1 MMRPALVFLAAS
13 VLALCAGEAAQA
25 SVTYCVADPSCT
37 GVPESTIS
45 QAIGAAANISP
56 GPDRIQIGPGTF
68 TETWTVDPGNVVEIV
83 GAGTDKTTLS
93 WAGTAVASNLT
104 LGDPD
109 SKISGVTIVVP
120 SLPSGDERIG
130 MRLAGSADGIRVV
143 EPADGADSR
152 TGLMLTNT
160 SAKVQHADINLGTGG
175 TNRAERN
182 SYGIKEQVTGAAN
195 VIEDTTIHAVYG
207 ILGKGGSYRRL
218 RISGAQTG
226 IFSSKTTFIDDS
238 LIVVPAAH
246 PNTDPGTGFGPPEG
260 VFAQKG
266 TTTIRN
272 LTVVGLTGEGT
283 GVTSQSDVAMGD
295 TTFVVVS
302 SSIFRGLL
310 KDLLRTS
317 FPSPAAAWLN
327 VDFSDYDP
335 AKAYSSGGDGLL
347 VQATHNVNVDP
358 LFLDAPGGDYRL
370 KRTSAVLD
378 LGDTAALA
386 AGESATDLAGR
397 PRIVDGDG
405 NGNARRDIGAFEYGR
420 NAPVAAVTA
429 SSEGAAPG
437 ESITFDGSSSAD
449 PDPGESISFAWT
461 FDDGGS
467 DTGPT
472 VAHAFGTAGPH
483 SATLTVTDPGGLTA
497 TATKTVTIVAPAAPP
512 PDDQFVPPPPG
523 GPGSGPPIVDRDPPG
538 IHVSLGATQHGTSVG
553 ATVTCDE
560 ACTIAGTVEL
570 AAKSRAVTV
579 LGRGSAKLK
588 KAGKVGLVVRL
599 SASGRSRLHNAK
611 RLHVMLIV
619 RAADAAGN
627 AVTIKRALLLRR

>member
-1 MMRPALVFLAAS
+1 M
-13 VLALCAGEAAQA
+13 
-25 SVTYCVADPSCT
+25 ADPSCA
-37 GVPESTIS
+37 GVAESTIS

-83 GAGTDKTTLS
+83 GAGADRTTLS

-109 SKISGVTIVVP
+109 SKISGVSIVVP
-120 SLPSGDERIG
+120 SLPSGNERVG
-130 MRLAGSADGIRVV
+130 MRLAGTADGIRVV
-143 EPADGADSR
+143 EPADGANTR
-152 TGLMLTNT
+152 TGLLLTNI

-182 SYGIKEQVTGAAN
+182 SFGIKEQVVGAAN

-218 RISGAQTG
+218 RINGAQTG
-226 IFSSKTTFIDDS
+226 IFASKTTFIDDS

-260 VFAQKG
+260 VYAQKG

-272 LTVVGLTGEGT
+272 LTVIGLTGEGT

-317 FPSPAAAWLN
+317 YPSPAAAWLN

-335 AKAYSSGGDGLL
+335 GKAYSTGGDGLL
-347 VQATHNVNVDP
+347 VEGTHNVNVDP
-358 LFLDAPGGDYRL
+358 LFLDGPGGDYRL
-370 KRTSAVLD
+370 KSTSAVLD

-386 AGESATDLAGR
+386 GGESTTDLAGT

-429 SSEGAAPG
+429 SKDAAAPG
-437 ESITFDGSSSAD
+437 ESITFDGSASAD

-467 DTGPT
+467 ATGAT
-472 VAHAFGTAGPH
+472 ASHAFSTAGPH
-483 SATLTVTDPGGLTA
+483 SATLTVTDPVGRTGTA
-497 TATKTVTIVAPAAPP
+497 AKTVTIVAPAAPP
-512 PDDQFVPPPPG
+512 GEPFGPPPG
-523 GPGSGPPIVDRDPPG
+523 GPGSGTVVVDGDPPG
-538 IHVSLGATQHGTSVG
+538 THVSLDATQRGTRVG
-553 ATVTCDE
+553 ATVKCDE
-560 ACTIAGTVEL
+560 ACTISGTVEL
-570 AAKSRAVTV
+570 AAKSRGGAVTV
-579 LGRGSAKLK
+579 LGRGSAKLT
-588 KAGKVGLVVRL
+588 KAGKVRLVVKL
-599 SASGRSRLHNAK
+599 SAAGRARLHKAK
-611 RLHVMLIV
+611 RLRVVLRI
-619 RAADAAGN
+619 RAKDAAGN
-627 AVTIKRALLLRR
+627 AVTIKRALVLRA